1 MRWVT
6 LLRMRLRT
14 LVARK
19 RVEQE
24 LDEELQYHLEREIE
38 TGVAEGLDPRE
49 AKWAA
54 LRKMGCVAQNVEEC
68 RDARGWNR
76 MEQLWSDA
84 RFGVRQLSRGREF
97 SLLAVVILA
106 LGICASVA
114 IFALVDAALLKP
126 LPYREPEKL
135 LSVYERIP
143 QCTYCNIS
151 WLDYLDWKAQNTTLA
166 GLELYQGRGHTMN
179 AASGAVMVRGA
190 RVSDGFF
197 RLLGVGVALGRD
209 FHGGEDK
216 AGAPRTVI
224 LSHGAW
230 QQLYGGDRAVLGR
243 KVVLDRIPRT
253 IVGVLPKEFHFA
265 PVGSA
270 EFWTPFHPETSCDLR
285 RSCHAMYSVGRLK
298 EGVSMEAALANLVSI
313 AKELERQ
320 YPATNR
326 NQGANAQLLSEAI
339 IGDTRPVLLLLM
351 GGAGLLLAIAISNV
365 TGLLLV
371 RSEGRR
377 REMAVRSALGASS
390 WRLIS
395 QFATES
401 LLLTGAAMAVGCVS
415 AHWVMQMLIGMLPED
430 MLLRMPYW
438 SDLGWS
444 PRVAGFALAV
454 GAAAA
459 VLCALAPQVQI
470 WGQQVRAGLAEGT
483 RGSTG
488 MVWRNL
494 GSKLAV
500 VEVATAMV
508 LLVGAGLLGKSLY
521 RLMQVK
527 LGFEPGQLVTMEIAA
542 PDAVYGEAAKASEL
556 ARRVLRE
563 VRALPGVR
571 SAGLSA
577 NGGLLGHNGNTTWL
591 RIAGRPETEDHLD
604 LPERDVTADFFTTI
618 GARLA
623 SGRYFQEGDDA
634 SKPPVAIV
642 NQEFVRRFLPN
653 EEPVGKRVTKRADA
667 PIEIVGV
674 VEDVRLGPLN
684 APIPPVLYVPFHQNA
699 DTYFT
704 LVVRADVADEGSL
717 LPVLRETMR
726 RIDGEIVT
734 RREFTLT
741 EWMERTPAAYV
752 QRSTAWL
759 VGGFAGMAMLL
770 ALVGLYGVIAYSV
783 GQRRREIGVRM
794 ALGAQTGQVY
804 RMVLREAAWLS
815 LLGIGLGSVGAGV
828 LANWAREL
836 LFGVSPWDVG
846 VLLGIAGGLALAA
859 QVAGF
864 VPARRASCVD
874 PASVLRME

>member
-1 MRWVT
+1 MRWVSV
-6 LLRMRLRT
+6 LRMRLRT
-14 LVARK
+14 LVARG

-38 TGVAEGLDPRE
+38 VGIAAGLDAGE
-49 AKWAA
+49 ARWAA
-54 LRKMGCVAQNVEEC
+54 LRRMGTIAQSVEEC

-76 MEQLWSDA
+76 MEHLWNDV
-84 RFGVRQLSRGREF
+84 RFGMRQMMRGREF
-97 SLLAVVILA
+97 SLLAVLIPA
-106 LGICASVA
+106 LGICSSVA
-114 IFALVDAALLKP
+114 IFAFVDGALLQP
-126 LPYREPEKL
+126 LPYREPGRL
-135 LSVYERIP
+135 LGVYERIP
-143 QCTYCNIS
+143 QCTYCNVS
-151 WLDYLDWKAQNTTLA
+151 WLDYMDWKAQNTTLA

-179 AASGAVMVRGA
+179 ASSGAVMVRGA

-197 RLLGVGVALGRD
+197 RLLGVPVALGRD
-209 FHGGEDK
+209 FHEGEDK
-216 AGAPRTVI
+216 AGAARTVI
-224 LSHGAW
+224 LSYGAW
-230 QQLYGGDRAVLGR
+230 QQLFGGDKMALGR

-285 RSCHAMYSVGRLK
+285 RSCHAMYAVGRLK

-320 YPATNR
+320 YPASNR
-326 NQGANAQLLSEAI
+326 NQGANVQLLSEAI
-339 IGDTRPVLLLLM
+339 IGDIRPVLLLLM

-390 WRLIS
+390 WRLMS
-395 QFATES
+395 QFATEAV
-401 LLLTGAAMAVGCVS
+401 LLTGAAMAVGCVG
-415 AHWVMQMLIGMLPED
+415 AHWAMQLLIRMMPED
-430 MLLRMPYW
+430 MLVRMPYW
-438 SDLGWS
+438 ADLGWS
-444 PRVAGFALAV
+444 PRVVGFAVAV
-454 GAAAA
+454 GVVST
-459 VLCALAPQVQI
+459 VLFALAPQLQI
-470 WGQQVRAGLAEGT
+470 WGQRVRAGLAEGT

-488 MVWRNL
+488 TVWRNL

-521 RLMQVK
+521 LLMQVK

-542 PDAVYGEAAKASEL
+542 PDAVYGESAKASEL

-577 NGGLLGHNGNTTWL
+577 NGGLVGQNGNTTWL
-591 RIAGRPETEDHLD
+591 RIAGRPETDEHLD

-623 SGRYFQEGDDA
+623 SGRYFEEGDDA
-634 SKPPVAIV
+634 SKPLVAIV

-653 EEPVGKRVTKRADA
+653 EEPLGKRVTKRRDS

-684 APIPPVLYVPFHQNA
+684 ASIPPVLYLPFHQSA

-717 LPVLRETMR
+717 LPALRETMR

-734 RREFTLT
+734 RREFTMT

-759 VGGFAGMAMLL
+759 VGGFAGLALVL

-783 GQRRREIGVRM
+783 SQRRREIGVRM
-794 ALGAQTGQVY
+794 ALGAQAGQVY
-804 RMVLREAAWLS
+804 GMVLGDAARLS
-815 LLGIGLGSVGAGV
+815 LLGIGMGLVGAGV
-828 LANWAREL
+828 LANWAREM

-846 VLLGIAGGLALAA
+846 VLAAIAVGLAAAA

-864 VPARRASCVD
+864 VPARRAARVD